1 MVPDRPRPDPPDG
14 DAPLNPPLAGR
25 FRRTAGIPGRVAPSD
40 SPAPFP
46 SSPSSS
52 ASSSAPPSS
61 GLTSAPSPV
70 PAVVVAGT
78 HSGAGKTTI
87 TAVLA
92 RELRRRGLTVQPF
105 KIGPDFIDPGYH
117 GEAAGRRS
125 INLDLWMMGEEGV
138 RRSFARWSRGADIA
152 VIEAMGAVFDGA
164 DGTGEGSAAHLA
176 GILGVPLLVV
186 VDVWGMTRTTGAIL
200 QGLLGFDPD
209 TTIVGCILNR
219 VGSAK
224 HAQMIRDSLP
234 PELERL
240 VLGAVPYR
248 RALEIPERHLGLLTR
263 EENEV
268 PRADR
273 AAAQADA
280 AGTLDVDR
288 ILDVLGVTAT
298 APRTDVQERPARS
311 TPTRV
316 RVAVA
321 RDHAFCFYYEGNLLA
336 LRDAG
341 CEIVPFSPIAD
352 RRLPPGTDAVYVGGG
367 YPESFADALEANTDL
382 GAEMAGRVEAGMPV
396 YAECGGLMWL
406 ARSLTGFDGR
416 RHRMLGLLPLDVAM
430 DRDFLAI
437 RYVEVRTRAD
447 SPLGPAGTVV
457 RGQEFHQSRI
467 VASDV
472 EPSLYDVT
480 TSDGETFRAGFLRT
494 NVAAGYIHLYF
505 ADHRRLVE
513 NFVRTAIAARSSAE

>member
-1 MVPDRPRPDPPDG
+1 LVRPRARRGDEGLEPRRARGHAGDRRRGRPRHRRRPERSGDDPVGRTRCGDGPSASRGPARRRRRHRRREPAGRGAGNREVVPDRPRPDPPDG

-248 RALEIPERHLGLLTR
+248 RALEIPER
-263 EENEV
+263 
-268 PRADR
+268 
-273 AAAQADA
+273 
-280 AGTLDVDR
+280 
-288 ILDVLGVTAT
+288 
-298 APRTDVQERPARS
+298 
-311 TPTRV
+311 
-316 RVAVA
+316 
-321 RDHAFCFYYEGNLLA
+321 
-336 LRDAG
+336 
-341 CEIVPFSPIAD
+341 
-352 RRLPPGTDAVYVGGG
+352 
-367 YPESFADALEANTDL
+367 
-382 GAEMAGRVEAGMPV
+382 
-396 YAECGGLMWL
+396 
-406 ARSLTGFDGR
+406 
-416 RHRMLGLLPLDVAM
+416 
-430 DRDFLAI
+430 
-437 RYVEVRTRAD
+437 
-447 SPLGPAGTVV
+447 
-457 RGQEFHQSRI
+457 
-467 VASDV
+467 
-472 EPSLYDVT
+472 
-480 TSDGETFRAGFLRT
+480 
-494 NVAAGYIHLYF
+494 
-505 ADHRRLVE
+505 
-513 NFVRTAIAARSSAE
+513 